1 MCNKEVSRFKVT
13 RDDLQRRFLA
23 QHSVVSWLQHCF
35 EWLRH
40 CSNIATLCCAKNR
53 RCESFRLHCNAV
65 LRFLAQHSVVSW
77 LQHCFEWLR
86 HCSNIATL
94 CCTKNRR
101 CESFRVCYTKQFAMT
116 IFSATQHH
124 NIVSNGCNIVPTLE
138 CCVALKIVLVNR
150 LV

>member
-13 RDDLQRRFLA
+13 RDNLQRRFLA
-23 QHSVVSWLQHCF
+23 QHSVVSWLQQRCVA
-35 EWLRH
+35 LKIVVANR
-40 CSNIATLCCAKNR
+40 SVYIATLCCA
-53 RCESFRLHCNAV
+53 
-65 LRFLAQHSVVSW
+65 
-77 LQHCFEWLR
+77 
-86 HCSNIATL
+86 
-94 CCTKNRR
+94 KNRR